1 MRGKDLIGAIV
12 TAFVVATVIYAIRTK
27 KPTGRLLGV
36 PYDFRF
42 PTLSRLKERLWNPDD
57 PRLITPR
64 AFGIGWSVNAYE
76 LMRRLRGDAT

>member
-1 MRGKDLIGAIV
+1 MLFGQGS
-12 TAFVVATVIYAIRTK
+12 
-27 KPTGRLLGV
+27 PTGRLLGV